1 MGYVIELDFY
11 QGPFDLLLDLVAKN
25 EVDLWD
31 IPIAAITEQYLAY
44 LYSLQEKDL
53 AITGEFLVMAATL
66 IRIKSRML
74 LPQEPPEDETLEES
88 EDPRTELVQ
97 QLVRYKFFK
106 EAADFLQ
113 QRYAEA
119 ARQFTRGQRI
129 ESYDLAPVYTCPVGE
144 LTLEELRSIYQELIS
159 ESEKEPPVHTI
170 SSTIS
175 LEERLALVRL
185 QLMGQPRATFS
196 ELVREDSVAEI
207 VVTFLAVL
215 ELARLGE
222 IRLIQ
227 TKSFGEIDIRPLE
240 LEVEVQA

>member
-1 MGYVIELDFY
+1 MGYIVELDVY

-74 LPQEPPEDETLEES
+74 LPQEPVEDESLEET
-88 EDPRTELVQ
+88 EDPRLELVQ

-106 EAADFLQ
+106 EAADFLKQ
-113 QRYAEA
+113 CYAEA
-119 ARQFTRGQRI
+119 AKHFTRGQRI
-129 ESYDLAPVYTCPVGE
+129 ENYDLSPIYIDPLGD
-144 LTLEELRSIYQELIS
+144 LTLDELSTIYNELLS
-159 ESEKEPPVHTI
+159 DREQEPPIHTVT
-170 SSTIS
+170 SQIS

-185 QLMGQPRATFS
+185 QLVGQPRATFS
-196 ELVREDSVAEI
+196 ELVRSDSVTEI
-207 VVTFLAVL
+207 VVTFLAIL

-222 IRLIQ
+222 IRLVQ
-227 TKSFGEIDIRPLE
+227 TQSCGEIDIMPLE
-240 LEVEVQA
+240 LEVEVQP